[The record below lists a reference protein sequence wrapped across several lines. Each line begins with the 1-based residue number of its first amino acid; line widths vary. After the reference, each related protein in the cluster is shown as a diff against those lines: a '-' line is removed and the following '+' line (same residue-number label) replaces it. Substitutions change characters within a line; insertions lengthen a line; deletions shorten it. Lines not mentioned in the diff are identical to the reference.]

1 MNSLS
6 KDGSVHVTDERI
18 NTIVS
23 LVGSMFSVVLGSI
36 LLTSVLFARK
46 AGAHHT
52 VAEILSATVYIL
64 GFANLFVM
72 STLHHGLDLSPRVNS
87 VLRTLDYSAIFWHIA
102 ATVTVFV
109 IFIFRDN
116 YGYSIAIATW
126 IIAAAGVA
134 VRASIPS
141 LPKHITNTLFIT
153 LGWLPATGL
162 ILHASSLGLL
172 DFVLLGIGGILYSV
186 GFVMYVTERP
196 NPIKGR
202 LGFHEIWHVFVLVAS
217 LSHWLLIYRLVHL

>member
-1 MNSLS
+1 MITLS

-36 LLTSVLFARK
+36 LLARVIFVSK
-46 AGAHHT
+46 SGMHHT
-52 VAEILSATVYIL
+52 FAEIMAVALYVL

-72 STLHHGLDLSPRVNS
+72 STLHHALDLSSKVNS

-109 IFIFRDN
+109 VFIFRDT
-116 YGYSIAIATW
+116 YGISIAIATW
-126 IIAAAGVA
+126 IIAAAGIA
-134 VRASIPS
+134 LRASVPR

-162 ILHASSLGLL
+162 ILHATSLEFM
-172 DFVLLGIGGILYSV
+172 DFLLLGIGGILYSV
-186 GFVMYVTERP
+186 GFIMYVTEKP
-196 NPIKGR
+196 NPIKGV

-217 LSHWLLIYRLVHL
+217 LSHWLLIYRLVR